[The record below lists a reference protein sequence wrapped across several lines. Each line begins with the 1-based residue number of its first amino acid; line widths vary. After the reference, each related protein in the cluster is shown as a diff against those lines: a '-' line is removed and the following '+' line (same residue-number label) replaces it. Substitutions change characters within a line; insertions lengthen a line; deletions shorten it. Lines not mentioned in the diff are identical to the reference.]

1 MANKKK
7 SGAPSPGGRGG
18 NVVVDLG
25 EEVDGMIH
33 HAFKTGYAPKGSKGL
48 GAVRRPTGF
57 RPSFLSNSGFGFR
70 PSFHRSQLGLAVGL
84 PSTVDPMRTL
94 GGAFAGVAAN
104 RVLYR
109 LIPWVGEKLKVGI
122 TSKLAVDAL
131 SAAIGVLP
139 FFLAKKNSFT
149 VGFAIPGLI
158 NVAGSVVDWGLTQVG
173 FKGAALSGVQMG
185 QAGSVPA
192 LAQARQTIDRIRS
205 RMAQGTPIQV
215 GGQPVR
221 VQALAR

>member
-122 TSKLAVDAL
+122 SGARTVSEEACTSLV
-131 SAAIGVLP
+131 
-139 FFLAKKNSFT
+139 T
-149 VGFAIPGLI
+149 VGKANVLLLFLLKLPLCRIVPTTWRPSIPISSAI
-158 NVAGSVVDWGLTQVG
+158 
-173 FKGAALSGVQMG
+173 
-185 QAGSVPA
+185 
-192 LAQARQTIDRIRS
+192 S
-205 RMAQGTPIQV
+205 RLDFPS
-215 GGQPVR
+215 P
-221 VQALAR
+221 